1 MVTTIPSQDRLF
13 LGQAAYTNSL
23 LSKYDR
29 IVGLSARFLWKCS
42 WQKLLKLYNKNV
54 SGNHLEIGVGTGYLL
69 DKCRFPVKNPR
80 IALLDLN
87 PNSLEYTHNR
97 IKRYQAFTH
106 VANVLE
112 PICLETEQFDSVGFN
127 YVLHCLPGTIATKSV
142 AFKNIKPL
150 MNEGAILFGSTILG
164 EGVKHNY
171 LGQFLMELYNS
182 LGSFNNW
189 CDNVSDLEDALKAN
203 FSNYSIQVIGCT
215 AVFTARK

>member
-1 MVTTIPSQDRLF
+1 MVTTTPSQDRLF

-42 WQKLLKLYNKNV
+42 WQKLLKLYNKNI

-80 IALLDLN
+80 LALLDLN

-97 IKRYQAFTH
+97 IKRYQPSTH

-112 PICLETEQFDSVGFN
+112 PISLATGKFDSVGFN
-127 YVLHCLPGTIATKSV
+127 YVLHCLPGTIASKSV

-150 MNEGAILFGSTILG
+150 MNEGAILFGSTVLG

-189 CDNVSDLEDALKAN
+189 CDNVSDLEDALKAH
-203 FSNYSIQVIGCT
+203 FSSYTIQVIGCT
-215 AVFTARK
+215 AIFTAQK